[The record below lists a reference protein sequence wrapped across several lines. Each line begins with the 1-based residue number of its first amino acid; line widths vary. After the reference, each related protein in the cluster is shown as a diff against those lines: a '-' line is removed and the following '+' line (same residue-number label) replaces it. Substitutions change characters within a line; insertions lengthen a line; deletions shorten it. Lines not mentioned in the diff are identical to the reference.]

1 MSQILLL
8 RGSRVHNMPCEL
20 ERLRVERAE
29 VDLRPVRRE
38 WGSAGG
44 SRGATWGVGVA
55 EAQDVPTRPTPAR
68 RTTTLRTAQS

>member
-29 VDLRPVRRE
+29 V
-38 WGSAGG
+38 
-44 SRGATWGVGVA
+44 
-55 EAQDVPTRPTPAR
+55 
-68 RTTTLRTAQS
+68 